1 MAADTGQ
8 GRSFATFL
16 VGLTGACAGIA
27 YLSTGM
33 GKLALV
39 AGGAILLA
47 SLFAF
52 LKGKPREGKP
62 AQNASPTGM
71 KLIGA
76 FIAAFGWVL
85 TFVGI
90 QITASVG
97 GRLVLALV
105 GIAISLFGILSI
117 LPAAFNKKAI
127 WKA

>member
-8 GRSFATFL
+8 GRSFTAFL
-16 VGLTGACAGIA
+16 VGLTGACIGIA
-27 YLSTGM
+27 YLSTGI

-47 SLFAF
+47 SLFSF
-52 LKGKPREGKP
+52 LKIKPREGKP
-62 AQNASPTGM
+62 AQNAGQTGM

-85 TFVGI
+85 TLFGMHL
-90 QITASVG
+90 TDGVG

-105 GIAISLFGILSI
+105 GIAISLFGILYI
-117 LPAAFNKKAI
+117 LPTAFNKNAI